1 MPPMSFNL
9 LRLIA
14 CRIESFYNFQD
25 RIRQQVVRNITTI
38 VKLKWE
44 KYLEPP
50 QSVAHK
56 WLCPL
61 R

>member
-9 LRLIA
+9 LRFIA
-14 CRIESFYNFQD
+14 RRIESFYNFWN

-38 VKLKWE
+38 VKLEWE

-50 QSVAHK
+50 P
-56 WLCPL
+56 PL
-61 R
+61 S